1 MMITGVGIVVE
12 IVMIIIKIIIIII
25 FNRYLRVGLV
35 VVF

>member
-12 IVMIIIKIIIIII
+12 IVMIVIKIIIIIV